1 MSNESDSKDVLFIDD
16 AYSTFMKVRHAEL
29 KICFPEKTFV
39 EICSLVAKD
48 WSGMT
53 KEQHAKFNSES
64 DQAASSDDA
73 DADYYEVERILG
85 HRGSLVNPDAWWFL
99 IKWVG
104 FDDSHNEW
112 LPRCDVSQEAIDEYM
127 ALDQEYMCSTNPM
140 APPERVKGSCQ
151 AVVSQTGNFC
161 KNSGPYVCCGD
172 KVYCRSHIPMDEV
185 KTTNLKE
192 EKNEKMVGYNW
203 GPGHLLDPYAL
214 IKSKPLLTAEE
225 KVAAPVKRKA
235 DLDNTTTTK
244 KKDKKK
250 KVDDMIVV
258 AVGNGG
264 GNVHRLEAGAG
275 GNCLLFCLLLYRAA
289 CLTAGSLTVRELREM
304 IPKRSDEAGELREM
318 IAKHMR
324 DHFKFFAD
332 HISDEDFI
340 DSGLPLFATPEEQMF
355 HDADLDK
362 SCNLLRIQRF
372 INDGIAKKNAYL
384 GQIAI
389 TAFSR
394 MYPDLPP
401 IFMLQKLDGG
411 VQVNPLYNN
420 PNVNI
425 GLFYSKAE
433 QHYQIIVRV

>member
-1 MSNESDSKDVLFIDD
+1 MSKPNDDVLVIDD

-29 KICFPEKTFV
+29 KSQFPEKTFV
-39 EICSLVAKD
+39 EICGLVAKD
-48 WSGMT
+48 WSAMT
-53 KEQHAKFNSES
+53 KEQHAKFKQDE
-64 DQAASSDDA
+64 DAA
-73 DADYYEVERILG
+73 YYEVECILG

-112 LPRCDVSQEAIDEYM
+112 LPRCDVSEEAICEYM

-172 KVYCRSHIPMDEV
+172 KVYCRSHIPLDKV
-185 KTTNLKE
+185 KTTNNTDSYTKP
-192 EKNEKMVGYNW
+192 M
-203 GPGHLLDPYAL
+203 PLLV
-214 IKSKPLLTAEE
+214 KSKPRLTAEE
-225 KVAAPVKRKA
+225 KAAAPVKRKA
-235 DLDNTTTTK
+235 SDLDNMTTK
-244 KKDKKK
+244 KEKKK
-250 KVDDMIVV
+250 CLVDDMIVV
-258 AVGNGG
+258 AVGN
-264 GNVHRLEAGAG
+264 VYPCSPWHRLEAGAG
-275 GNCLLFCLLLYRAA
+275 GNCLLYCLLVYRAA
-289 CLTAGSLTVRELREM
+289 CLTVGDFTVHKLREM
-304 IPKRSDEAGELREM
+304 IPYRSDDPGYRQACRSVNELREM

-324 DHFKFFAD
+324 DHFIFFAD
-332 HISDEDFI
+332 LISDEDFI
-340 DSGLPLFATPEEQMF
+340 DAELPLFATPEEQMF

-401 IFMLQKLDGG
+401 IFMLQKLDGEI
-411 VQVNPLYNN
+411 QVNPLYNN
-420 PNVNI
+420 RNVNV

-433 QHYQIIVRV
+433 QHYQIIVRGRG

>member
-1 MSNESDSKDVLFIDD
+1 MSNDSDSKPNDDVLFIDD

-29 KICFPEKTFV
+29 KSQFPEKTFV

-48 WSGMT
+48 WSAMT

-73 DADYYEVERILG
+73 AAYYEVERILG
-85 HRGSLVNPDAWWFL
+85 HRGSLVNHESWWFL

-140 APPERVKGSCQ
+140 APPQRVKGSCQ

-161 KNSGPYVCCGD
+161 KNSGPYVCCGGD

-185 KTTNLKE
+185 KTTNL
-192 EKNEKMVGYNW
+192 
-203 GPGHLLDPYAL
+203 
-214 IKSKPLLTAEE
+214 

-264 GNVHRLEAGAG
+264 GNVYPCPPWHRLEAGAG
-275 GNCLLFCLLLYRAA
+275 GNCLLYCLLLYRAA

-318 IAKHMR
+318 IAKYMR

-420 PNVNI
+420 RNVNV

>member
-1 MSNESDSKDVLFIDD
+1 
-16 AYSTFMKVRHAEL
+16 MKVRHAEL
-29 KICFPEKTFV
+29 KSQFPEKTFV
-39 EICSLVAKD
+39 EICELVAKD
-48 WSGMT
+48 WSAMT
-53 KEQHAKFNSES
+53 KAQHAKFKPE
-64 DQAASSDDA
+64 SDDA
-73 DADYYEVERILG
+73 DGAYCEVERILG

-172 KVYCRSHIPMDEV
+172 KVYCRAHVPLEEV
-185 KTTNLKE
+185 DPIN
-192 EKNEKMVGYNW
+192 KN
-203 GPGHLLDPYAL
+203 
-214 IKSKPLLTAEE
+214 
-225 KVAAPVKRKA
+225 
-235 DLDNTTTTK
+235 K
-244 KKDKKK
+244 KKRARTV
-250 KVDDMIVV
+250 VDDTMMIVV
-258 AVGNGG
+258 EGTQWRREERGG
-264 GNVHRLEAGAG
+264 G
-275 GNCLLFCLLLYRAA
+275 GNCLLHCLLRLSRLAFV
-289 CLTAGSLTVRELREM
+289 TV
-304 IPKRSDEAGELREM
+304 DVLREM

-355 HDADLDK
+355 HDADMENA
-362 SCNLLRIQRF
+362 CNLLRIQRF
-372 INDGIAKKNAYL
+372 INDGIAVKNKYL

-394 MYPDLPP
+394 MLYPDVPP
-401 IFMLQKLDGG
+401 IFMLQKLGED

-420 PNVNI
+420 PNVNV

-433 QHYQIIVRV
+433 QHYQIIVLV